1 MIPVKINLINT
12 IFSKD
17 ISKIFDSMTHL
28 AQLISTYSFSSK
40 DRFLTYVKIDTQSDP
55 KSATSPS
62 TEKQKD
68 LALLL
73 VKELHDLGISNA
85 HTNEFGY
92 VYAHLESNVL
102 IDVPAICF
110 CAHMDTSPDCS
121 GFGVKPIIHQNY
133 QGKDIVLPDDPSV
146 IIRLNE
152 HPDLQEQFGND
163 IITASGATL
172 LGADNKAGVAE
183 IMDAVALLGA
193 DNKAGVAEIMDAVA
207 FWQQYPSVEH
217 GPISIV
223 FTPDEEVGRGTDH
236 IDSIVFTPDEE
247 VGRGTDHIDIQK
259 INAVY
264 GYTLDGEKRGHLEN
278 ETFSADGFTIKIKG
292 ISQHP
297 GFAKGR
303 MESAIKI
310 AAEIISNLP
319 KENLSPETTE
329 KMEGFIHPVDIQGH
343 VEEAQIDFILRDF
356 DTLKLIE
363 YGTLLKEITVNVLKN
378 YPNSSA
384 DFIQTEQYRNMNEI
398 LKDHPLCISLA
409 MEAME
414 LAGLTPETTS
424 IRGGTDGSRL
434 TFMGLPCPNIF
445 AGEHAFHSKEEW
457 VSVQD
462 MQKATETILYLA
474 ELYTVRGIR

>member
-1 MIPVKINLINT
+1 MVNKISTTKIIRNFERLSTFTNQVKISLINT

-17 ISKIFDSMTHL
+17 ISNIFDSMT
-28 AQLISTYSFSSK
+28 QLQQIISTYSFSSK

-55 KSATSPS
+55 KSITSPS

-73 VKELHDLGISNA
+73 VKELHDLGIFNA
-85 HTNEFGY
+85 HTNEYGY
-92 VYAHLESNVL
+92 VYAHLESNVSEE
-102 IDVPAICF
+102 IPAICF

-121 GFGVKPIIHQNY
+121 GFGVKPIIHENY
-133 QGKDIVLPDDPSV
+133 IGKDLILPDNPSV
-146 IIRLNE
+146 VIRLNE
-152 HPDLQEQFGND
+152 HPDLEEQLGND
-163 IITASGATL
+163 IITASGNTL
-172 LGADNKAGVAE
+172 LGADNKAG
-183 IMDAVALLGA
+183 I
-193 DNKAGVAEIMDAVA
+193 AEIMDAVA
-207 FWQQYPSVEH
+207 FWQQYPSVQH
-217 GPISIV
+217 GPI
-223 FTPDEEVGRGTDH
+223 
-236 IDSIVFTPDEE
+236 SIVFTPDEE

-303 MESAIKI
+303 MESALKI
-310 AAEIISNLP
+310 AAEIVSNLP
-319 KENLSPETTE
+319 ISKLSPETTE

-363 YGTLLKEITVNVLKN
+363 YGNLLKEITFNVLKN
-378 YPNSSA
+378 YPNSTA

-409 MEAME
+409 MDAMK

-462 MQKATETILYLA
+462 MQKATETVIYLA
-474 ELYTVRGIR
+474 DLYTLKY

>member
-1 MIPVKINLINT
+1 MFIVLKNGLANNISNANIIRNFERISTFINPTKINLINT

-17 ISKIFDSMTHL
+17 ISKIFDSMTYL
-28 AQLISTYSFSSK
+28 QQLISTYSFSSK
-40 DRFLTYVKIDTQSDP
+40 DRFLTYVKFDTQSEP
-55 KSATSPS
+55 KSTTSPS

-73 VKELHDLGISNA
+73 VKELLDLGISNA
-85 HTNEFGY
+85 HTNEYGY
-92 VYAHLESNVL
+92 VYAHLESNVSND
-102 IDVPAICF
+102 IPAICF

-121 GFGVKPIIHQNY
+121 GFGVKPIIHENY
-133 QGKDIVLPDDPSV
+133 QGKDIILPEDPSV

-152 HPDLQEQFGND
+152 HPDLQEQIGND
-163 IITASGATL
+163 IITASGTTL
-172 LGADNKAGVAE
+172 LGADNKS
-183 IMDAVALLGA
+183 
-193 DNKAGVAEIMDAVA
+193 GVAEIMDAVA
-207 FWQQYPSVEH
+207 FWQQHPSVQH

-223 FTPDEEVGRGTDH
+223 FTPDEE
-236 IDSIVFTPDEE
+236 I
-247 VGRGTDHIDIQK
+247 GRGTDHIDIQK

-329 KMEGFIHPVDIQGH
+329 KMQGFIHPVDIQGH

-363 YGTLLKEITVNVLKN
+363 YGNLIKEITAKVLKN
-378 YPNSSA
+378 YPNSTA
-384 DFIQTEQYRNMNEI
+384 NFVQTEQYRNMNEI
-398 LKDHPLCISLA
+398 LRDHPLCISLA
-409 MEAME
+409 MDAMR

-434 TFMGLPCPNIF
+434 TFMGLPCPNLF

-457 VSVQD
+457 VSIQD
-462 MQKATETILYLA
+462 MQKATETILHLA
-474 ELYTVRGIR
+474 ELYTLKY

>member
-40 DRFLTYVKIDTQSDP
+40 DRFLSYVKIDTQSDP
-55 KSATSPS
+55 KSTTSPS

-68 LALLL
+68 LALLI

-85 HTNEFGY
+85 HTNEYGY
-92 VYAHLESNVL
+92 VYAHLESNVSDE
-102 IDVPAICF
+102 IPAICF

-121 GFGVKPIIHQNY
+121 GLGVKPIIHQNY

-163 IITASGATL
+163 IITASGTT
-172 LGADNKAGVAE
+172 
-183 IMDAVALLGA
+183 LLGA

-207 FWQQYPSVEH
+207 FWQQYPSVKH
-217 GPISIV
+217 GPI
-223 FTPDEEVGRGTDH
+223 
-236 IDSIVFTPDEE
+236 SIVFTPDEE

-319 KENLSPETTE
+319 KEYLSPETTE

-363 YGTLLKEITVNVLKN
+363 YGNLLKEITSNVLKN
-378 YPNSSA
+378 YPNSTA

-409 MEAME
+409 MNAMK

-474 ELYTVRGIR
+474 ELYTVSGNK

>member
-1 MIPVKINLINT
+1 MANKVSNAKIIRNFERLSTFVDPVKINLINT

-17 ISKIFDSMTHL
+17 ISKIFDSMTYL
-28 AQLISTYSFSSK
+28 QQLISTYSFSSK

-55 KSATSPS
+55 KSTTSPS

-73 VKELHDLGISNA
+73 VKELHELGISNA
-85 HTNEFGY
+85 HTNEYGY
-92 VYAHLESNVL
+92 VYAHLESNVSNVSND
-102 IDVPAICF
+102 IPAICF
-110 CAHMDTSPDCS
+110 CAHMDTSPDCTGLS
-121 GFGVKPIIHQNY
+121 VKPIIHENY
-133 QGKDIVLPDDPSV
+133 QGEDIILPDDPSV

-163 IITASGATL
+163 IITASGTT
-172 LGADNKAGVAE
+172 
-183 IMDAVALLGA
+183 LLGA

-217 GPISIV
+217 GPI
-223 FTPDEEVGRGTDH
+223 
-236 IDSIVFTPDEE
+236 SIVFTPDEE

-319 KENLSPETTE
+319 EENLSPETTE

-363 YGTLLKEITVNVLKN
+363 YGNLLKEITANVLKN
-378 YPNSSA
+378 YPNSTA

-409 MEAME
+409 MKAME

-474 ELYTVRGIR
+474 ELYKVRY

>member
-1 MIPVKINLINT
+1 MFIVLKNGLANNISTANIIRNFERISTFINPTKINLINT

-17 ISKIFDSMTHL
+17 ISKIFDSMTYL
-28 AQLISTYSFSSK
+28 QQLISTYSFSSK

-55 KSATSPS
+55 KSTTSPS

-73 VKELHDLGISNA
+73 VKELLDLGISNA
-85 HTNEFGY
+85 HTNEYGY
-92 VYAHLESNVL
+92 VYAHLESNVSND
-102 IDVPAICF
+102 IPAICF

-121 GFGVKPIIHQNY
+121 GFGVKPIIHENY
-133 QGKDIVLPDDPSV
+133 QGKDIILPEDPSV

-152 HPDLQEQFGND
+152 HPDLQEQIGND
-163 IITASGATL
+163 IITASGTT
-172 LGADNKAGVAE
+172 
-183 IMDAVALLGA
+183 LLGA

-207 FWQQYPSVEH
+207 FWQQHPSVQH

-223 FTPDEEVGRGTDH
+223 FTPDEE
-236 IDSIVFTPDEE
+236 I
-247 VGRGTDHIDIQK
+247 GRGTDHIDIQK

-264 GYTLDGEKRGHLEN
+264 GYTLDGEKRGYLEN

-329 KMEGFIHPVDIQGH
+329 KMQGFIHPVDIQGH

-363 YGTLLKEITVNVLKN
+363 YGNLIKEITAKILKN
-378 YPNSSA
+378 YPNSTA
-384 DFIQTEQYRNMNEI
+384 DFVQTEQYRNMNEI

-409 MEAME
+409 MDAMR

-434 TFMGLPCPNIF
+434 TFMGLPCPNLF

-462 MQKATETILYLA
+462 MEKATETILHLA
-474 ELYTVRGIR
+474 ELYTSKY

>member
-1 MIPVKINLINT
+1 MFIVFKNGLANNISTANIIRNFERISTFINPTKINLINT
-12 IFSKD
+12 IFSKY
-17 ISKIFDSMTHL
+17 ISKIFDSMTYL
-28 AQLISTYSFSSK
+28 QQLISTYSFSSK

-55 KSATSPS
+55 KSTTSPS

-73 VKELHDLGISNA
+73 VKELLDLGISNA
-85 HTNEFGY
+85 HTNEYGY
-92 VYAHLESNVL
+92 VYAHLESNVSND
-102 IDVPAICF
+102 IPAICF

-121 GFGVKPIIHQNY
+121 GFGVKPIIHENY
-133 QGKDIVLPDDPSV
+133 QGKDIILPDDPCV

-152 HPDLQEQFGND
+152 HPDLQEQIGND
-163 IITASGATL
+163 IITASGTT
-172 LGADNKAGVAE
+172 
-183 IMDAVALLGA
+183 LLGA

-207 FWQQYPSVEH
+207 FWQQHPSVQH

-223 FTPDEEVGRGTDH
+223 FTPDEE
-236 IDSIVFTPDEE
+236 I
-247 VGRGTDHIDIQK
+247 GRGTDHIDIQK

-264 GYTLDGEKRGHLEN
+264 GYTLDGEKRGYLEN

-292 ISQHP
+292 FSQHP

-329 KMEGFIHPVDIQGH
+329 KMQGFIHPVDIQGH

-363 YGTLLKEITVNVLKN
+363 YGNLIKEITAKILKN
-378 YPNSSA
+378 YPNSTA
-384 DFIQTEQYRNMNEI
+384 DFVQTEQYRNMNEI

-409 MEAME
+409 MDAMR

-434 TFMGLPCPNIF
+434 TFMGLPCPNLF

-462 MQKATETILYLA
+462 MEKATETILHLA
-474 ELYTVRGIR
+474 ELYTSKY

>member
-163 IITASGATL
+163 IITASGTT
-172 LGADNKAGVAE
+172 
-183 IMDAVALLGA
+183 LLGA

-217 GPISIV
+217 GPI
-223 FTPDEEVGRGTDH
+223 
-236 IDSIVFTPDEE
+236 SIVFTPDEE